1 MENLIVLDEIF
12 RNFKSMEQGLSKT
25 ERLSKSLEIRNG
37 MNLTKEEMFEMQT
50 KIYTRHN
57 KKNESTLTII

>member
-12 RNFKSMEQGLSKT
+12 RNFKSMEQGLSKA
-25 ERLSKSLEIRNG
+25 ERLSKSLEIGNG

-50 KIYTRHN
+50 KIKYIQD
-57 KKNESTLTII
+57 IIKRMKAL

>member
-50 KIYTRHN
+50 KIKYIQD
-57 KKNESTLTII
+57 TIKRMKAL

>member
-12 RNFKSMEQGLSKT
+12 RNFKSMEQNLSKV

-50 KIYTRHN
+50 KIKYIQD
-57 KKNESTLTII
+57 TIKRMKAL